1 MHVIRLEFSLVMD
14 DNVVSWG
21 NSTLPNVLTD
31 EVEVIPAN
39 KRGCE
44 QMIVRIEKVTR
55 EFANTAQSPST

>member
-1 MHVIRLEFSLVMD
+1 MD

-39 KRGCE
+39 TRGCE